1 MRSLSRRQQEVVVL
15 RYIVDLSEAEVAHVL
30 HMSTGSVKTHL
41 HRAIL
46 RLRDQLSK
54 EDSP

>member
-1 MRSLSRRQQEVVVL
+1 ML